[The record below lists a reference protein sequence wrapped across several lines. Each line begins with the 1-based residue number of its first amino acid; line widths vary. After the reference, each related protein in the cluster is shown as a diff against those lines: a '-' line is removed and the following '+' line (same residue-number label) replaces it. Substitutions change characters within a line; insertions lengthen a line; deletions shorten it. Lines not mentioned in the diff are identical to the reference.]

1 VHVVLAHPHAAFHP
15 YTCGL
20 CRDAAT
26 VTAELID
33 YDDIRVAAETTTREE
48 AFVIDYFLCTDAR
61 LRWIIAPTLPLLL
74 LLPL

>member
-1 VHVVLAHPHAAFHP
+1 VHVVLAHPHATFYP

-20 CRDAAT
+20 RRDAAA

-33 YDDIRVAAETTTREE
+33 YDDIRVAAEMTTREE

-61 LRWIIAPTLPLLL
+61 LCWIIAPTLLPLL